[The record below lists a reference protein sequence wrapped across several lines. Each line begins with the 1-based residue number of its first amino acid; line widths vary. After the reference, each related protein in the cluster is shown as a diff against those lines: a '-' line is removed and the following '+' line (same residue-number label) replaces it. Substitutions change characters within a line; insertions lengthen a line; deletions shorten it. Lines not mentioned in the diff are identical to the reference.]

1 MTEFAAICPV
11 RYGVWRRVTA
21 FFSLLVT
28 ESGHLTVPRIQLNV
42 NEFNQVSDTTS
53 RKKGRGVWGW
63 LAIIALFIVIGL
75 AITIEWM
82 LHRAEPIL
90 RGRVVETLST
100 RFESRVEMDG
110 FHVSV
115 LKGLEVSGD
124 GLRIYPPDDVVEAGA
139 KDPLIKL
146 DHFAFRANV
155 RDLFQKP
162 MIVDTVK
169 VRGMT
174 ISVPPKEM
182 RQQAPKRERHLGK
195 IKIIVNQIDCDNSKL
210 IIGTMKPDKDPKEFD
225 LQHIVLHNVG
235 PNDPWRYD
243 ATLVNAIPTGDI
255 HAIGTFGPW
264 VNESPGDSNV
274 TGKYT
279 FDHADLGTIKG
290 IGGILSSIGEFTGQL
305 NNIVVDGTTETPD
318 FSLDT
323 ANHPVPLHTKFHA
336 IVDGTSGDT
345 YLQPVEAKLGKSDFT
360 CTGAIVN
367 VKGKGHIIDI
377 DANVPNGSIQ
387 DFLELAVKQK
397 PVLMSG
403 QLTMKTKLHI
413 RPGDERVIERMGLR
427 GSFQL
432 RAIHFTNPDWQD
444 KVDMLSLR
452 AQGQPKEAKPGAEDV
467 SSLMTGQFVMGNG
480 SLRFN
485 KLNYSLPGADV
496 NLAGVYSLNGN
507 DLDFGGKVRTKAA
520 LSNMVATWWKSWLLK
535 PVDPFFKKHGAGAE
549 IPIKISGSRGAP
561 KFGLDLKHK
570 DKSPGSD

>member
-1 MTEFAAICPV
+1 MKKGNSFLSPIVTEF
-11 RYGVWRRVTA
+11 
-21 FFSLLVT
+21 
-28 ESGHLTVPRIQLNV
+28 GHLTVPCIQLSVNV
-42 NEFNQVSDTTS
+42 FNQVSERDKTS
-53 RKKGRGVWGW
+53 RKKHRSVWGW
-63 LAIIALFIVIGL
+63 LAIVALFVVIGL
-75 AITIEWM
+75 TITIEWM

-139 KDPLIKL
+139 KDPLITL
-146 DHFAFRANV
+146 DHFVFRAKV
-155 RDLFQKP
+155 LDLFQKP
-162 MIVDTVK
+162 MRVNLVK

-174 ISVPPKEM
+174 ISVPPKEI
-182 RQQAPKRERHLGK
+182 RRQAPKRERHLGK
-195 IKIIVNQIDCDNSKL
+195 IKIVVDQIDCDGSKL

-225 LQHIVLHNVG
+225 LQHIVLYHVG
-235 PNDPWRYD
+235 PDDPWRYD

-255 HAIGTFGPW
+255 HAVGTFGPW

-279 FDHADLGTIKG
+279 FDRADLNTIKG
-290 IGGILSSIGEFTGQL
+290 IGGILSSVGEFSGQL
-305 NNIVVDGTTETPD
+305 NKIVVDGTTETPD

-345 YLQPVEAKLGKSDFT
+345 YLRPVQARLGKSDFT
-360 CTGAIVN
+360 CTGAIIN

-377 DANVPNGSIQ
+377 DADVPNGRIQ
-387 DFLELAVKQK
+387 DFLELAIKQK

-403 QLTMKTKLHI
+403 RLRMKVKLHI
-413 RPGDERVIERMGLR
+413 RPGDERVLEKMGLR
-427 GSFQL
+427 GAFQL

-467 SSLMTGQFVMGNG
+467 SSLMSGQFMLGKG
-480 SLRFN
+480 ELRFSR
-485 KLNYSLPGADV
+485 LFYRLPGAEV
-496 NLAGVYSLNGN
+496 NLGGVYSLDGN
-507 DLDFGGKVRTKAA
+507 DLDFEGKVRTEAA
-520 LSNMVATWWKSWLLK
+520 LSKMVATWWKSWLLK

-549 IPIKISGSRGAP
+549 IPIRISGSREAP
-561 KFGLDLKHK
+561 KFGLNLKHK
-570 DKSPGSD
+570 K